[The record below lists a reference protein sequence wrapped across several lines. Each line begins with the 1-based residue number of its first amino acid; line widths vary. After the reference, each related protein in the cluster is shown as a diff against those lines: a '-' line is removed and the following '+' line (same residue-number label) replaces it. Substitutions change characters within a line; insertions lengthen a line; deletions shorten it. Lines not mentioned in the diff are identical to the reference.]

1 MSDVVGRFWSK
12 VSKEGPLV
20 PGLASRCWEWT
31 GACDRQGRPR
41 FKLNG
46 SAMYANRALFVM
58 AGRALKSTDH
68 VVTLCQNKQC
78 VRPEHHA
85 LGTAMDA
92 RALGRGGR
100 IGPGDQYL
108 ARDLVSKGEIDLPA
122 LAMCFGISEHVAEA
136 IILEGHQ
143 R

>member
-1 MSDVVGRFWSK
+1 MYSVAERFWSK
-12 VSKEGPLV
+12 VTKEGPLV

-31 GACDRQGRPR
+31 GACDRRGRPR

-85 LGTAMDA
+85 LGTAKDA
-92 RALGRGGR
+92 RAFGRGGR

-108 ARDLVSKGEIDLPA
+108 VRSLVSKGEIDIPT
-122 LAMCFGISEHVAEA
+122 LATCYGISEQVAKA
-136 IILEGHQ
+136 MG
-143 R
+143 RTAVT

>member
-1 MSDVVGRFWSK
+1 MSDVDDRFWSK

-31 GACDRQGRPR
+31 GAYDSQGYPR
-41 FKLNG
+41 FKLTG
-46 SAMYANRALFVM
+46 SAMYANRARFFI
-58 AGRALKSTDH
+58 AGCALKSTDH

-85 LGTAMDA
+85 LGTAKDA
-92 RALGRGGR
+92 RTLGRGGR

-108 ARDLVSKGEIDLPA
+108 ARSLVSKGEIDIPT
-122 LAMCFGISEHVAEA
+122 LAICYGISEQVAGA
-136 IILEGHQ
+136 IIMEGHQ
-143 R
+143 Q